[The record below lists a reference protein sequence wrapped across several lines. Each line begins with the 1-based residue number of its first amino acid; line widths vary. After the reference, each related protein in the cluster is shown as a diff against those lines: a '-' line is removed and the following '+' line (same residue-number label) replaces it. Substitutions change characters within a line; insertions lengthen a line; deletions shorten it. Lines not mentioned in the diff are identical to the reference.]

1 MPDGMWAIF
10 VILVFLFFAGL
21 ALILL
26 VWPSLFLRRIRNPLM
41 LDTPSNRVQTRGIGL
56 IFSLFVLFV
65 LSGGTSKS
73 ELHEG
78 FHRNILVAL
87 WVSIFTLPILLWILW
102 QFSVRSFVR
111 RGYINGTS
119 EDPAWERRMT
129 LVFCTAL
136 VTAIVLALFLAA
148 NGHRPWI

>member
-1 MPDGMWAIF
+1 MPDGMWPIF

-26 VWPSLFLRRIRNPLM
+26 VWPSLFLRRIRNPL
-41 LDTPSNRVQTRGIGL
+41 LPDTPWNRVQTRGIGL
-56 IFSLFVLFV
+56 ILCLFVLLV
-65 LSGGTSKS
+65 LSGGAPGS

-87 WVSIFTLPILLWILW
+87 WVSVFTVPILLWILW

-111 RGYINGTS
+111 RGYVNRS
-119 EDPAWERRMT
+119 EERR
-129 LVFCTAL
+129 VGKEC
-136 VTAIVLALFLAA
+136 
-148 NGHRPWI
+148 RSRWSE

>member
-1 MPDGMWAIF
+1 MPDGMWPIF

-26 VWPSLFLRRIRNPLM
+26 VWPSLFLRRIRNPLL
-41 LDTPSNRVQTRGIGL
+41 LDTPWNRVQTRGIGL
-56 IFSLFVLFV
+56 ILCLFVLLV
-65 LSGGTSKS
+65 LSGGAPGS

-87 WVSIFTLPILLWILW
+87 WVSVFTVPILLWILW

-111 RGYINGTS
+111 RGYVNGTS

-129 LVFCTAL
+129 LVFCSAL
-136 VTAIVLALFLAA
+136 VSVIVLALLAA
-148 NGHRPWI
+148 NGHHP

>member
-1 MPDGMWAIF
+1 MPDSVLAIF
-10 VILVFLFFAGL
+10 AMLVFLFFVSL

-26 VWPSLFLRRIRNPLM
+26 VRPSLFLRRIPNPL
-41 LDTPSNRVQTRGIGL
+41 LPDTPWNRVQMRGIGL
-56 IFSLFVLFV
+56 VFCLVVLLV
-65 LSGGTSKS
+65 LSGGAPES

-87 WVSIFTLPILLWILW
+87 WVSVFTVPILLWILW

-111 RGYINGTS
+111 QGYINGTS

-129 LVFCTAL
+129 LVFCTTL
-136 VTAIVLALFLAA
+136 FSVIVLALLLAA
-148 NGHRPWI
+148 KGHHP